1 MKVKVVKKQENSKM
15 CFICGVENPIGTKSP
30 FYELENGEVMC
41 YFEGPDEYQSYPQR
55 MHGGISATVLD
66 EAIGRAILVHH
77 PDLWGVTIDLSLRYR
92 KPVPLNTK
100 LRCVARI
107 IKDTKRI
114 FEGEGEIL
122 LPDGSVAV
130 EATGRYFKMPI
141 EKIAENAEM
150 GEEMLLIPD
159 DVTEVER

>member
-15 CFICGVENPIGTKSP
+15 CFVCGMENPIGTKSP

-41 YFEGPDEYQSYPQR
+41 YFTAPYEYQSYPGR
-55 MHGGISATVLD
+55 MHGGISATMLD
-66 EAIGRAILVHH
+66 EAIGRAILIEH

-92 KPVPLNTK
+92 QPVPLGVK

-107 IKDTKRI
+107 TKDTRRI
-114 FEGEGEIL
+114 FEGAGEIL

-141 EKIAENAEM
+141 NKISEGANM
-150 GEEMLLIPD
+150 DEEMFLIPD